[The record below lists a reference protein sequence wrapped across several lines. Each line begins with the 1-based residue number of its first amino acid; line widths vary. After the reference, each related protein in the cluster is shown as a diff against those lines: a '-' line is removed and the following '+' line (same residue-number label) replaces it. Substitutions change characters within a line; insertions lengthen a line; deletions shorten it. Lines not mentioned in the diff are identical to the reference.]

1 MAAKKELDR
10 ASSTA
15 RGISASGPMPAG
27 AARSIILCMSATPN
41 PTRRALV
48 EVATPQTA
56 VAKDPVVRRYRLA
69 RVSLYARQQPVPQR
83 FAHLRRS
90 YD

>member
-1 MAAKKELDR
+1 
-10 ASSTA
+10 
-15 RGISASGPMPAG
+15 MPA
-27 AARSIILCMSATPN
+27 TPDL
-41 PTRRALV
+41 TRHTLI

-56 VAKDPVVRRYRLA
+56 VRKDPVIRRYRLA
-69 RVSLYARQQPVPQR
+69 RVSLYARPQPVPAR